1 MEKDINN
8 NNYVKNQ
15 NHYNE
20 YKEYINNDIL
30 KLYYQFIHLKSLYR
44 QGWLT
49 HILDKSAENKVESV
63 ADHSWSVAMLSM
75 SVIQKYKLDLDL
87 EKCMKLA
94 IVHEL
99 GEIYA
104 GDFIPNQISKE
115 EKHNL
120 EAQAVDTVLDEVSFD
135 NDFKELWLE
144 FENQTSEE
152 AVFVKQIDKI
162 EPILQSIAYGIKP
175 KDFFNTDTSY
185 ITIPCL
191 REIVEDAYK
200 LSEQDI

>member
-15 NHYNE
+15 NPYNK
-20 YKEYINNDIL
+20 YKDNIHNDVL
-30 KLYYQFIHLKSLYR
+30 KLYYQFIHLKNLYR

-49 HILDKSAENKVESV
+49 HIIGLDAENRIESV
-63 ADHSWSVAMLSM
+63 ADHSWSVSILCM
-75 SVIQKYKLDLDL
+75 SIIQKYHLDLEL
-87 EKCMKLA
+87 EKCMKIA

-104 GDFIPNQISKE
+104 GDFIPNQVSKE
-115 EKHNL
+115 EKHKL
-120 EAQAVDTVLDEVSFD
+120 EEQAVDSLLNEASFD

-144 FENQTSEE
+144 YENQLSEE
-152 AVFVKQIDKI
+152 AVFVKQVDKL
-162 EPILQSIAYGIKP
+162 EPMLQAPAFGVKT
-175 KDFFNTDTSY
+175 KDYFNDEC

-191 REIVEDAYK
+191 KEILEESYELDV
-200 LSEQDI
+200 

>member
-20 YKEYINNDIL
+20 YKKYINNDIL
-30 KLYYQFIHLKSLYR
+30 KLYYQFIHLKDLYR

-49 HILDKSAENKVESV
+49 HIIGMEAENKIESV

-75 SVIQKYKLDLDL
+75 SIIQKYNLKLNL
-87 EKCMKLA
+87 EECMKLS

-104 GDFIPNQISKE
+104 GDYIPNQISKE
-115 EKHNL
+115 EKHKL
-120 EAQAVDTVLDEVSFD
+120 EEKAVDTLLDEVNFD
-135 NDFKELWLE
+135 NNFKNLWLE

-152 AVFVKQIDKI
+152 AVFVRQVDKL

-175 KDFFNTDTSY
+175 KDFFNEDISF